1 MQTARE
7 RGADVLLFSEQY
19 KKPGF
24 SVWFEDASRR
34 SGIQVC
40 NPDIT
45 IGDFLETDK
54 GFVWVEVAGV
64 RIYSCYF
71 SPNDPFKKFVAEVQ
85 ALEESVRAFGG
96 DVLIAGDFNSKSP
109 EWGESRLDRR
119 GTLVAN
125 MVAANDLVVMN
136 RGRKFTFRRGVA
148 GSIIDL
154 TIASPRVARRIR
166 EWSVLDE
173 TTMSDHQ
180 YIEFIVSEK
189 NLGGNNRLQGGSKK
203 PSWNLRRLNRERLAE
218 SLAESRSIQELG
230 WTTKPITLEEKVREA
245 RRVIIAACRNSMPR
259 RQKRKAKKAL
269 YWWNDDLAR
278 LRRECHAARRKYT
291 HSKGDLLL
299 QEE

>member
-7 RGADVLLFSEQY
+7 RAADVLLFSEQY
-19 KKPGF
+19 RKPGF

-40 NPDIT
+40 NPDIA

-71 SPNDPFKKFVAEVQ
+71 SPNDPFKKFDAEVQ
-85 ALEESVRAFGG
+85 ALEESIRAFGG
-96 DVLIAGDFNSKSP
+96 DVLIAGDFNSKSL

-136 RGRKFTFRRGVA
+136 RGQQFTFSRGVSE
-148 GSIIDL
+148 SIIDL

-203 PSWNLRRLNRERLAE
+203 PSWNLRRLNIERLAE
-218 SLAESRSIQELG
+218 SLAESRFIQELG
-230 WTTKPITLEEKVREA
+230 WMTKPNTLEKKCVRRGELLSRLAGTQCLAGRKEKL
-245 RRVIIAACRNSMPR
+245 
-259 RQKRKAKKAL
+259 RKL
-269 YWWNDDLAR
+269 
-278 LRRECHAARRKYT
+278 CT
-291 HSKGDLLL
+291 GGMTS
-299 QEE
+299 